1 MKTTFLPR
9 RLAALAAA
17 LALTAALTGCGA
29 SGGGSADAVASTES
43 MSAAAQEGASGGG
56 VPHLDPGN
64 ATAENARKV
73 IYNADVTLESTD
85 FDAAQQAVLEAV
97 ETHGGYLSH
106 SDLSGSAEDQD
117 RFLNLTVRVPAA
129 EYRSLLTALGNSAN
143 LLNASESADDITADY
158 IDVQARL
165 TALEAQRD
173 RLNEL
178 ADQAETTAD
187 LLEIESQLS
196 DVQYQIESYTAQLR
210 SLDSQITYSTVDV
223 YLSEVAEL
231 TPTGTTFGDRLAA
244 AFFGGWQAFADL
256 IEGLF
261 LAIVYLLPLLLL
273 AAAIVAVCVVLGRR
287 RRARRAAR
295 RAGQPGAWSAAPQQ
309 AGKAEPQ
316 PNLETAG
323 KPDAASTPDAADK
336 PGADPA
342 ARPEPPASQPG
353 APKSGPKY

>member
-117 RFLNLTVRVPAA
+117 RFLHLTVRVPAA

-178 ADQAETTAD
+178 ADQAQTTAD

-196 DVQYQIESYTAQLR
+196 DVQYQIESYTQQQR
-210 SLDSQITYSTVDV
+210 WMDDQVDYSTVEV
-223 YLSEVAEL
+223 SLSEVKAL
-231 TPTGTTFGDRLAA
+231 TPETPAGFLEQAGR
-244 AFFGGWQAFADL
+244 AFLDGWDAFS
-256 IEGLF
+256 LF
-261 LAIVYLLPLLLL
+261 LKGLVLTVIYLWPVLVIAAVIV
-273 AAAIVAVCVVLGRR
+273 VVLWKTGPA
-287 RRARRAAR
+287 RRARRQARRMQAAPSPAPNAAVPNANTAPNADAAAR
-295 RAGQPGAWSAAPQQ
+295 NAPDPNGSAAP
-309 AGKAEPQ
+309 
-316 PNLETAG
+316 
-323 KPDAASTPDAADK
+323 KPDAPKESK
-336 PGADPA
+336 P
-342 ARPEPPASQPG
+342 
-353 APKSGPKY
+353 GPKY

>member
-1 MKTTFLPR
+1 MKTPFLPR

-29 SGGGSADAVASTES
+29 SGGGFVNDTATTES
-43 MSAAAQEGASGGG
+43 MSAAAQDGASGGG

-117 RFLNLTVRVPAA
+117 RFLHLTVRVPAA

-178 ADQAETTAD
+178 ADQAQTTAD

-196 DVQYQIESYTAQLR
+196 DVQYQIESYTQQQR
-210 SLDSQITYSTVDV
+210 WMDDQVDYSTVEV
-223 YLSEVAEL
+223 SLSEVKAL
-231 TPTGTTFGDRLAA
+231 TPETPAGFLEQAGR
-244 AFFGGWQAFADL
+244 AFLDGWEAFS
-256 IEGLF
+256 LF
-261 LAIVYLLPLLLL
+261 LKGLVLTVIYLWPVLVIAAVIV
-273 AAAIVAVCVVLGRR
+273 VVLWKTRPAR
-287 RRARRAAR
+287 QARRQAR
-295 RAGQPGAWSAAPQQ
+295 RMQAAPYPAPNASAAPN
-309 AGKAEPQ
+309 ADAAARNAPD
-316 PNLETAG
+316 PNGSAAP
-323 KPDAASTPDAADK
+323 KPDAPKESK
-336 PGADPA
+336 P
-342 ARPEPPASQPG
+342 
-353 APKSGPKY
+353 KPKY

>member
-117 RFLNLTVRVPAA
+117 RFLHLTVRVPAT

-178 ADQAETTAD
+178 ADQAQTTAD

-196 DVQYQIESYTAQLR
+196 DVQYQIESYTQQQR
-210 SLDSQITYSTVDV
+210 WMDDQVDYSTVEV
-223 YLSEVAEL
+223 SLSEVKAL
-231 TPTGTTFGDRLAA
+231 TPETPAGFLEQAGRAFLDGWDAFSLFLKGLVLTVIYLWPVLVIAAVIVVVLWKTRPARQARRQARRMQAMPYPAPNANAA
-244 AFFGGWQAFADL
+244 ARNAPDPNG
-256 IEGLF
+256 
-261 LAIVYLLPLLLL
+261 
-273 AAAIVAVCVVLGRR
+273 
-287 RRARRAAR
+287 
-295 RAGQPGAWSAAPQQ
+295 SAAP
-309 AGKAEPQ
+309 
-316 PNLETAG
+316 
-323 KPDAASTPDAADK
+323 KPDAQKENK
-336 PGADPA
+336 P
-342 ARPEPPASQPG
+342 
-353 APKSGPKY
+353 GPKY

>member
-117 RFLNLTVRVPAA
+117 RFLNLTVRVPAT

-178 ADQAETTAD
+178 ADQAQTTAD

-196 DVQYQIESYTAQLR
+196 DVQYQIESYTQQQR
-210 SLDSQITYSTVDV
+210 WMDDQVDYSTVEV
-223 YLSEVAEL
+223 SLSEVKAL
-231 TPTGTTFGDRLAA
+231 TPETPAGFLEQAGRAFLDGWDAFSLFLKGLVLTVIYLWPVLVIAAVIVVVLWKTRPARQARRQARRMQAMPYPAPNAAVPNANTAPNADAA
-244 AFFGGWQAFADL
+244 ARNAPDPNG
-256 IEGLF
+256 
-261 LAIVYLLPLLLL
+261 
-273 AAAIVAVCVVLGRR
+273 
-287 RRARRAAR
+287 
-295 RAGQPGAWSAAPQQ
+295 SAAP
-309 AGKAEPQ
+309 
-316 PNLETAG
+316 
-323 KPDAASTPDAADK
+323 KPDAPKESK
-336 PGADPA
+336 P
-342 ARPEPPASQPG
+342 
-353 APKSGPKY
+353 KPKY

>member
-29 SGGGSADAVASTES
+29 SSGGSADAVASTES

-117 RFLNLTVRVPAA
+117 RFLHLTVRVPAT

-178 ADQAETTAD
+178 ADQAQTTAD

-196 DVQYQIESYTAQLR
+196 DVQYQIESYTQQQR
-210 SLDSQITYSTVDV
+210 WMDDQVDYSTVEV
-223 YLSEVAEL
+223 SLSEVKAL
-231 TPTGTTFGDRLAA
+231 TPETPAGFLEQAGR
-244 AFFGGWQAFADL
+244 AFLDGWDAFS
-256 IEGLF
+256 LF
-261 LAIVYLLPLLLL
+261 LKGLVLTVIYLWPVLLI
-273 AAAIVAVCVVLGRR
+273 AAVILVVIWKTGPA
-287 RRARRAAR
+287 RRARRQARRMQATPYPAPNATAPNANTAAR
-295 RAGQPGAWSAAPQQ
+295 NAPDPNGSAAP
-309 AGKAEPQ
+309 
-316 PNLETAG
+316 
-323 KPDAASTPDAADK
+323 KPDAQKENK
-336 PGADPA
+336 P
-342 ARPEPPASQPG
+342 
-353 APKSGPKY
+353 GPKY

>member
-29 SGGGSADAVASTES
+29 SSGGSADAVASTES
-43 MSAAAQEGASGGG
+43 MSAAAQDGASGGG

-97 ETHGGYLSH
+97 ESHGGYLSH

-117 RFLNLTVRVPAA
+117 RFLHLTVRVPAT

-178 ADQAETTAD
+178 ADQAQTTAD

-196 DVQYQIESYTAQLR
+196 DVQYQIESYTQQQR
-210 SLDSQITYSTVDV
+210 WMDDQVDYSTVEV
-223 YLSEVAEL
+223 SLSEVKAL
-231 TPTGTTFGDRLAA
+231 TPETPAGFLEQAGR
-244 AFFGGWQAFADL
+244 AFLDGWDAFS
-256 IEGLF
+256 LF
-261 LAIVYLLPLLLL
+261 LKGLVLSVIYLWPVLLI
-273 AAAIVAVCVVLGRR
+273 AAVILVVIWKTGPA
-287 RRARRAAR
+287 RRARRQAR
-295 RAGQPGAWSAAPQQ
+295 RMQATPYPAPNATAPNAPDPNGSAAP
-309 AGKAEPQ
+309 
-316 PNLETAG
+316 
-323 KPDAASTPDAADK
+323 KPDAQKENK
-336 PGADPA
+336 P
-342 ARPEPPASQPG
+342 
-353 APKSGPKY
+353 GPKY

>member
-178 ADQAETTAD
+178 ADQAQTTAD

-196 DVQYQIESYTAQLR
+196 DVQYQIESYTQQQR
-210 SLDSQITYSTVDV
+210 WMDDQVDYSTVEV
-223 YLSEVAEL
+223 SLSEVKAL
-231 TPTGTTFGDRLAA
+231 TPETPAGFLEQAG
-244 AFFGGWQAFADL
+244 QAFLDGWDAFS
-256 IEGLF
+256 LF
-261 LAIVYLLPLLLL
+261 LKGLVLTVIYLWPVLVIAAVIV
-273 AAAIVAVCVVLGRR
+273 VVLWKTGPA
-287 RRARRAAR
+287 RRARRQAR
-295 RAGQPGAWSAAPQQ
+295 RM
-309 AGKAEPQ
+309 
-316 PNLETAG
+316 
-323 KPDAASTPDAADK
+323 
-336 PGADPA
+336 
-342 ARPEPPASQPG
+342 
-353 APKSGPKY
+353 

>member
-117 RFLNLTVRVPAA
+117 RFLHLTVRVPAT

-178 ADQAETTAD
+178 ADQAQTTAD

-196 DVQYQIESYTAQLR
+196 DVQYQIESYTQQQR
-210 SLDSQITYSTVDV
+210 WMDDQVDYSTVEV
-223 YLSEVAEL
+223 SLSEVKAL
-231 TPTGTTFGDRLAA
+231 TPETPAGFLEQAGR
-244 AFFGGWQAFADL
+244 AFLDGWDAFS
-256 IEGLF
+256 LF
-261 LAIVYLLPLLLL
+261 LKGLVLSVIYLWPVLLI
-273 AAAIVAVCVVLGRR
+273 AAVILVVIWKTGPA
-287 RRARRAAR
+287 RRARRQARRMQATPYPAPNATAPNANTAAR
-295 RAGQPGAWSAAPQQ
+295 NAPDPNGSAAP
-309 AGKAEPQ
+309 
-316 PNLETAG
+316 
-323 KPDAASTPDAADK
+323 KPDAQKENK
-336 PGADPA
+336 P
-342 ARPEPPASQPG
+342 
-353 APKSGPKY
+353 GPKY

>member
-1 MKTTFLPR
+1 MKTTFRPR

-117 RFLNLTVRVPAA
+117 RFLNLTVRVPAT

-178 ADQAETTAD
+178 ADQAQTTAD

-196 DVQYQIESYTAQLR
+196 DVQYQIESYTQQQR
-210 SLDSQITYSTVDV
+210 WMDDQVDYSTVEV
-223 YLSEVAEL
+223 SLSEVKAL
-231 TPTGTTFGDRLAA
+231 TPETPAGFLEQAGRAFLDGWDAFSLFLKGLVLTVIYLWPVLVIAAVIVVVLWKTRPARQARRQARRMQAMPYPAPNAAVPNANTAPNADAA
-244 AFFGGWQAFADL
+244 ARNAPDPNG
-256 IEGLF
+256 
-261 LAIVYLLPLLLL
+261 
-273 AAAIVAVCVVLGRR
+273 
-287 RRARRAAR
+287 
-295 RAGQPGAWSAAPQQ
+295 SAAP
-309 AGKAEPQ
+309 
-316 PNLETAG
+316 
-323 KPDAASTPDAADK
+323 KPDAPKESK
-336 PGADPA
+336 P
-342 ARPEPPASQPG
+342 
-353 APKSGPKY
+353 KPKY

>member
-56 VPHLDPGN
+56 VPHLDPGD

-117 RFLNLTVRVPAA
+117 RFLHLTVRVPAT

-178 ADQAETTAD
+178 ADQAQTTAD

-196 DVQYQIESYTAQLR
+196 DVQYQIESYTQQQR
-210 SLDSQITYSTVDV
+210 WMDDQVDYSTVEV
-223 YLSEVAEL
+223 SLSEVKAL
-231 TPTGTTFGDRLAA
+231 TPETPAGFLEQAGR
-244 AFFGGWQAFADL
+244 AFLDGWDAFS
-256 IEGLF
+256 LF
-261 LAIVYLLPLLLL
+261 LKGLVLSVIYLWPVLLI
-273 AAAIVAVCVVLGRR
+273 AAVILVVIWKTGPA
-287 RRARRAAR
+287 RRARRQARRMQATPYPAPNATAPNANTAAR
-295 RAGQPGAWSAAPQQ
+295 NAPDPNGSAAP
-309 AGKAEPQ
+309 
-316 PNLETAG
+316 
-323 KPDAASTPDAADK
+323 KPDAQKENK
-336 PGADPA
+336 P
-342 ARPEPPASQPG
+342 
-353 APKSGPKY
+353 GPKY

>member
-29 SGGGSADAVASTES
+29 SSGGSADAVASTES
-43 MSAAAQEGASGGG
+43 MSAAAQDGASGGG

-117 RFLNLTVRVPAA
+117 RFLNLTVRVPAT

-178 ADQAETTAD
+178 ADQAQTTAD

-196 DVQYQIESYTAQLR
+196 DVQYQIESYTQQQR
-210 SLDSQITYSTVDV
+210 WMDDQVDYSTVEV
-223 YLSEVAEL
+223 SLSEVKAL
-231 TPTGTTFGDRLAA
+231 TPETPAGFLEQAGR
-244 AFFGGWQAFADL
+244 AFLDGWDAFS
-256 IEGLF
+256 LF
-261 LAIVYLLPLLLL
+261 LKGLVLSVIYLWPVLLI
-273 AAAIVAVCVVLGRR
+273 AAVILVVIWKTGPA
-287 RRARRAAR
+287 RRARRQARRMQATPYPAPNATAPNANAAAR
-295 RAGQPGAWSAAPQQ
+295 NAPDPNGSAAP
-309 AGKAEPQ
+309 
-316 PNLETAG
+316 
-323 KPDAASTPDAADK
+323 KPDAQKENK
-336 PGADPA
+336 P
-342 ARPEPPASQPG
+342 
-353 APKSGPKY
+353 GPKY

>member
-178 ADQAETTAD
+178 ADQAQTTAD

-196 DVQYQIESYTAQLR
+196 DVQYQIESYTQQQR
-210 SLDSQITYSTVDV
+210 WMDDQVDYSTVEV
-223 YLSEVAEL
+223 SLSEVKAL
-231 TPTGTTFGDRLAA
+231 TPETPAGFLEQAGRAFLDGWDAFSLFLKGLVLTVIYLWPVLVIAAVIVVVLWKTRPARQARRQARRMQAMPYPAPNANAA
-244 AFFGGWQAFADL
+244 ARNAPDPNG
-256 IEGLF
+256 
-261 LAIVYLLPLLLL
+261 
-273 AAAIVAVCVVLGRR
+273 
-287 RRARRAAR
+287 
-295 RAGQPGAWSAAPQQ
+295 SAAP
-309 AGKAEPQ
+309 
-316 PNLETAG
+316 
-323 KPDAASTPDAADK
+323 KPDAQKENK
-336 PGADPA
+336 P
-342 ARPEPPASQPG
+342 
-353 APKSGPKY
+353 GPKY

>member
-178 ADQAETTAD
+178 ADQAQTTAD

-196 DVQYQIESYTAQLR
+196 DVQYQIESYTQQQR
-210 SLDSQITYSTVDV
+210 WMDDQVDYSTVEV
-223 YLSEVAEL
+223 SLSEVKAL
-231 TPTGTTFGDRLAA
+231 TPETPAGFLEQAGR
-244 AFFGGWQAFADL
+244 AFLDGWDAFS
-256 IEGLF
+256 LF
-261 LAIVYLLPLLLL
+261 LKGLVLSVIYLWPVLLI
-273 AAAIVAVCVVLGRR
+273 AAVILVVIWKTGPA
-287 RRARRAAR
+287 RRARRQARRMQATPYPAPNATAPNANTAAR
-295 RAGQPGAWSAAPQQ
+295 NAPDPNGSAAP
-309 AGKAEPQ
+309 
-316 PNLETAG
+316 
-323 KPDAASTPDAADK
+323 KPDAQKENK
-336 PGADPA
+336 P
-342 ARPEPPASQPG
+342 
-353 APKSGPKY
+353 GPKY

>member
-29 SGGGSADAVASTES
+29 SSGGSADAVASTES

-117 RFLNLTVRVPAA
+117 RFLHLTVRVPAT

-178 ADQAETTAD
+178 ADQAQTTAD

-196 DVQYQIESYTAQLR
+196 DVQYQIESYTQQQR
-210 SLDSQITYSTVDV
+210 WMDDQVDYSTVEV
-223 YLSEVAEL
+223 SLSEVKAL
-231 TPTGTTFGDRLAA
+231 TPETPAGFLEQAGR
-244 AFFGGWQAFADL
+244 AFLDGWDAFS
-256 IEGLF
+256 LF
-261 LAIVYLLPLLLL
+261 LKGLVLTVIYLWPVLLI
-273 AAAIVAVCVVLGRR
+273 AAVILVVIWKTGPA
-287 RRARRAAR
+287 RRARRQARRMQATPYPAPNATAPNANTAAR
-295 RAGQPGAWSAAPQQ
+295 NAPDPNGSAAP
-309 AGKAEPQ
+309 
-316 PNLETAG
+316 
-323 KPDAASTPDAADK
+323 KPDTQKENK
-336 PGADPA
+336 P
-342 ARPEPPASQPG
+342 
-353 APKSGPKY
+353 GPKY

>member
-1 MKTTFLPR
+1 MKTIFLPR

-17 LALTAALTGCGA
+17 LALTAALTSCGA

-43 MSAAAQEGASGGG
+43 MSAAAPDEASGGG
-56 VPHLDPGN
+56 APHLDPGN

-73 IYNADVTLESTD
+73 IYNADVTLEATD

-117 RFLNLTVRVPAA
+117 RFLNLTVRVPAT

-178 ADQAETTAD
+178 ADQAQTTAD

-196 DVQYQIESYTAQLR
+196 DVQYQIESYTQQQR
-210 SLDSQITYSTVDV
+210 WMDDQVDYSTVEV
-223 YLSEVAEL
+223 SLSEVKAL
-231 TPTGTTFGDRLAA
+231 TPETPAGFLEQAGR
-244 AFFGGWQAFADL
+244 AFLDGWDAFS
-256 IEGLF
+256 LF
-261 LAIVYLLPLLLL
+261 LKGLVLTVIYLWPVLLIAAVIV
-273 AAAIVAVCVVLGRR
+273 VVLWKTGPA
-287 RRARRAAR
+287 RRARRQAR
-295 RAGQPGAWSAAPQQ
+295 RMQAAPYPAPNASAAPN
-309 AGKAEPQ
+309 ADAAARNAPD
-316 PNLETAG
+316 PNGSAAP
-323 KPDAASTPDAADK
+323 KPDAPKESK
-336 PGADPA
+336 P
-342 ARPEPPASQPG
+342 
-353 APKSGPKY
+353 KPKY